1 MLCFL
6 QILLFT
12 LISESVD
19 DFNLNLGLKSPLVG
33 GLCFQTKMHW
43 KNFKSVFLPW
53 LKNMNSRHMPVSI
66 LNGYVY
72 YAFFIF

>member
-43 KNFKSVFLPW
+43 KNFKSVFLP
-53 LKNMNSRHMPVSI
+53 
-66 LNGYVY
+66 
-72 YAFFIF
+72 